1 MSEEEIA
8 LTKDESQL
16 FAIINQT
23 LQERQLIRWRE
34 LIELRDAERLTDDQQ
49 VELIDLGEKIE
60 LLNAN
65 RFRAIHELA
74 KLRDSD
80 FSDLCHQLQITP
92 N

>member
-8 LTKDESQL
+8 LTKDESGL
-16 FAIINQT
+16 FEIINQT
-23 LQERQLIRWRE
+23 LPESQLLRWRE

-49 VELIDLGEKIE
+49 TELVELGEQIE